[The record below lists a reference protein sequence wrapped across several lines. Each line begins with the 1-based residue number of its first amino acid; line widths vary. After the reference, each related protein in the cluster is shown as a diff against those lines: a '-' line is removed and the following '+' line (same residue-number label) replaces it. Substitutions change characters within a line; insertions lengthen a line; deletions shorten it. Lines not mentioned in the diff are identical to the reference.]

1 MEVLSLPEAVNPPS
15 LQKAR
20 PAGALLRDLLPGRMK
35 LNRQLLL
42 HRFNLPELPP

>member
-20 PAGALLRDLLPGRMK
+20 RPEHFSGLLPGRMK